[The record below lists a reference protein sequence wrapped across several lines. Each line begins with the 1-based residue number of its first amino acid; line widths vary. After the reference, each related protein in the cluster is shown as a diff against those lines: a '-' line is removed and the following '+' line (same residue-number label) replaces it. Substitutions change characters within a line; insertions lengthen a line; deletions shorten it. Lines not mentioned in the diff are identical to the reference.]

1 MLAEDID
8 GLGSVERE
16 GGPSALCS
24 PQGTV
29 VSSEVVGRKYS
40 CKTNSSSCTNL
51 GHGSLSIQKWLL
63 SAFSSSVV
71 GSILSPRLYPLGTKL
86 VIW

>member
-40 CKTNSSSCTNL
+40 CKTNSPSGTNL
-51 GHGSLSIQKWLL
+51 GHGACRYRSKWL

-71 GSILSPRLYPLGTKL
+71 YRKYPLS
-86 VIW
+86 